1 MNKTKKKNRKKVDTV
16 KSVNN
21 SIRTSV
27 RKLNPILKS
36 IVGKKVDVAMRDLQF
51 SAKRISKDIR
61 KTIGSAVANAENNF
75 QYDIDNLIV
84 KEAYCGKKIVMKRF
98 RPRAKGRAAPILKP
112 YSSVT
117 IILSE
122 AKQMESHGQKVNPVG
137 FRLGVNSGWD
147 SVWYAK
153 KKDFGNYLIEDFK
166 IREYIKKN
174 VINSGVAKVMI
185 ERTSNKCYVTIY
197 TSRPGFVIGK
207 KGSDIDKIKNN
218 LSKFTKNEVTL
229 NIKEV
234 KKPETNAYLVAEN
247 IAQQLVKR
255 ISYRRAMKRAMQSC
269 IRLGAKGIKVSI
281 SGRLGGNEIARTEWL
296 RDGSI
301 PSHTLRADIDYAEAE
316 ALTTYGIIGIKVWIY
331 KGEVFAKEF
340 SQETNKVTPKEA
352 KE

>member
-112 YSSVT
+112 WSTVT

-122 AKQMESHGQKVNPVG
+122 VKQM
-137 FRLGVNSGWD
+137 
-147 SVWYAK
+147 
-153 KKDFGNYLIEDFK
+153 
-166 IREYIKKN
+166 
-174 VINSGVAKVMI
+174 
-185 ERTSNKCYVTIY
+185 
-197 TSRPGFVIGK
+197 
-207 KGSDIDKIKNN
+207 
-218 LSKFTKNEVTL
+218 
-229 NIKEV
+229 
-234 KKPETNAYLVAEN
+234 
-247 IAQQLVKR
+247 
-255 ISYRRAMKRAMQSC
+255 
-269 IRLGAKGIKVSI
+269 
-281 SGRLGGNEIARTEWL
+281 
-296 RDGSI
+296 
-301 PSHTLRADIDYAEAE
+301 
-316 ALTTYGIIGIKVWIY
+316 
-331 KGEVFAKEF
+331 
-340 SQETNKVTPKEA
+340 
-352 KE
+352 